1 MNMQVLDA
9 RRDVSGGYKVD
20 VSRGE
25 RVGRV
30 SSEWFSRPDD
40 ERYLSLGDLA
50 RSVRGRS
57 ERSRTRVVET
67 ARIHV
72 EANRNDPERLSL
84 ILPGAD
90 APVAPTHWS
99 FGQLASQVGAPAA
112 YLRQLPAPL
121 AAINLQYG
129 LTSHRAE
136 QIKTLETDD
145 GRSGGRLELRAVTGP
160 DYGRIYDHELVEAV
174 QKIAGNGTG
183 DTRWKVPG
191 VLDWSTGIYNP
202 RVDITRDT
210 TTLYASDRDVFLF
223 LVDDLNPIEAGR
235 LPDGS
240 PDLYFRGFYCWNS
253 EVGAKTL
260 GMASFYLRAVCQ
272 NRNLWGVEDF
282 EEITIRHSKY
292 AANRFAHEAAPALEG
307 FANSSPQPF
316 VNGIQAARERI
327 VARTDEDRSDF
338 LRKRGFSRPRRARS
352 LRPCS
357 PRKVAR
363 PNRSSISS
371 RASPRWLATSPTRTP
386 ASIWRARPR
395 NCSTRFTDLCGKA
408 LVSPALRCP
417 SERKRAALRFVT
429 G

>member
-9 RRDVSGGYKVD
+9 RRDASGGYKVD
-20 VSRGE
+20 VCRGE

-40 ERYLSLGDLA
+40 ERFLSLNDLA

-57 ERSRTRVVET
+57 ERSRTRVVES
-67 ARIHV
+67 ALIHV
-72 EANRNDPERLSL
+72 EASRSDPERLAL

-90 APVAPTHWS
+90 APVTPTHWS
-99 FGQLASQVGAPAA
+99 FGQLASRVGAPAA

-121 AAINLQYG
+121 TAINLQYG
-129 LTSHRAE
+129 LTSNRTE
-136 QIKTLETDD
+136 QIKTLETDN
-145 GRSGGRLELRAVTGP
+145 GRVELRAVTGP

-191 VLDWSTGIYNP
+191 VLDWSTGTYNP

-282 EEITIRHSKY
+282 EEISIRHSKY

-307 FANSSPQPF
+307 FANSSPLPF
-316 VNGIQAARERI
+316 VNGIKAARERI

-338 LRKRGFSRPRRARS
+338 LRARGFSKAETGKIIETVLAEEGRPPESIFDFVQGITALARD
-352 LRPCS
+352 
-357 PRKVAR
+357 KAHQDAR
-363 PNRSSISS
+363 
-371 RASPRWLATSPTRTP
+371 L
-386 ASIWRARPR
+386 
-395 NCSTRFTDLCGKA
+395 DMEGKA
-408 LVSPALRCP
+408 KKLLDRVH
-417 SERKRAALRFVT
+417 
-429 G
+429 